1 MYLVNCK
8 AVGEIQSVD
17 QRQWV
22 AAQACGQLTIIVA
35 NMIHTLHKADNF
47 LAAAA
52 QALISPA
59 VAEFVP
65 AAAVVLAAL

>member
-8 AVGEIQSVD
+8 AVGAIRSAD
-17 QRQWV
+17 QRQWAV
-22 AAQACGQLTIIVA
+22 AQACGQLTIIVA
-35 NMIHTLHKADNF
+35 DMIHTLHKADNF
-47 LAAAA
+47 LAVAA